1 MSVSVLAFVCTYFLK
16 VSLYNYAFSH
26 WEKGAIKM
34 VTNKWYRLDNAAK
47 VFPAIASKR
56 GPNIFR
62 LSMTL
67 KETIDKRLLQEAL
80 EMTII
85 RFPTFKVKMRR
96 GLFWYYFDENNNTP
110 FVKEESPYICNYL
123 NPKNNNS
130 FLFTVSYYDRR
141 ITLEIFH
148 SITDGYG
155 GLEFLKA
162 LVYQYLLLKGNHI
175 TNTGEIISNEMEVL
189 AEEAQDS
196 FKDNYDPNVKINRKE
211 KKSFRI
217 KGTEYLEHWT
227 GNIEANINLDSI
239 KAVCKERGCTITE
252 YITACFLNA
261 IYVTSIRYKPKQLP
275 VRIFVPV
282 NLRKHFPSR
291 TLRNFSLYIRTDMKF
306 DRDDITFDE
315 ILAETTKTFKE
326 ELVMEKLHGR
336 LVSNVKFERNF
347 LLRITPLILKKI
359 AIRIGYY
366 VLAASANTASFSN
379 LGVVELP
386 KEMIPFVDKVVFT
399 IGASHNNPIN
409 ISAISFKNNLVLD
422 ISSTIKERKIQRELL
437 LQMVKDGVDMVI
449 ETNEL
454 EV

>member
-1 MSVSVLAFVCTYFLK
+1 
-16 VSLYNYAFSH
+16 
-26 WEKGAIKM
+26 M
-34 VTNKWYRLDNAAK
+34 VTSKWYRLDNAAK

-80 EMTII
+80 ELTID
-85 RFPTFKVKMRR
+85 RFPTFKVRLRR

-110 FVKEESPYICNYL
+110 FVKEESSYICNYL

-162 LVYQYLLLKGNHI
+162 LVYQYLILKGNKI
-175 TNTGEIISNEMEVL
+175 TNNGEIISNEMEVL
-189 AEEAQDS
+189 VEESQDS
-196 FKDNYDPNVKINRKE
+196 FMYNYDPNIKINRKE

-227 GNIEANINLDSI
+227 GKIEANIALDSI
-239 KAVCKERGCTITE
+239 KAVCKGKGCTITE

-261 IYVTSIRYKPKQLP
+261 IYITSIRYKPKQLP

-282 NLRKHFPSR
+282 NLRKFFPSR
-291 TLRNFSLYIRTDMKF
+291 TLRNFSLYIHTDMKF

-315 ILAETTKTFKE
+315 ILAETSKTFKD
-326 ELVMEKLHGR
+326 ELEIEKLHGR

-347 LLRITPLILKKI
+347 FLRITPLIIKKF
-359 AIRIGYY
+359 AIKIGYY
-366 VLAASANTASFSN
+366 LLAASANTGSFSN
-379 LGVVELP
+379 LGVAELP
-386 KEMIPFVDKVVFT
+386 KDMIPFVEKVVFT

-409 ISAISFKNNLVLD
+409 ISAISFNNNLVLD
-422 ISSTIKERKIQRELL
+422 LSSTIKERKIQRELL
-437 LQMVKDGVDMVI
+437 VQMVKDGVDMVI